1 MMVTLKND
9 DVVEGRGDGAIAA
22 AGSSRDLVDGPSAS
36 GALDSPFERIDG
48 GDVELTGD
56 GA

>member
-1 MMVTLKND
+1 MVTLKND